1 MKKKLF
7 TLAAALL
14 FAAKAQAQVAVVT
27 APFLETIMEATH
39 VDQMIYY
46 AQSLYQTAESA
57 VNAYNQFQ
65 NMLRMEKLAMDN
77 LKSAA
82 NITSFDGFMDWYNR
96 QLYLERQAENSF
108 NRMGVKIG
116 GTSYKLK
123 DIDEIPARL
132 ESYDI
137 ADQWA
142 AGLSESQ
149 RRQMWLNLGMTP
161 ANYTYVQTWEEK
173 EKQLALTLLTKPET
187 VNEDNKKAFE
197 RMKEI
202 ADILMND
209 KNKSDDAKLTEKS
222 LLQLLIELQ
231 MDSNRAI
238 REGNMDAAQANEYL
252 VSRDKQENA
261 PPNTPDLSE
270 MWGKE
275 LFGSISAE

>member
-14 FAAKAQAQVAVVT
+14 FAAKAQAQVAVVM
-27 APFLETIMEATH
+27 APVLEGIMQATH
-39 VDQMIYY
+39 AEQMIYY
-46 AQSLYQTAESA
+46 AQSLYQTGESA
-57 VNAYNQFQ
+57 VNTYNQFQ
-65 NMLRMEKLAMDN
+65 NMLRMEKLALDN

-96 QLYLERQAENSF
+96 QLYLERQAERSF

-123 DIDEIPARL
+123 DIDDIPSGL

-142 AGLSESQ
+142 AGLSEAQ

-161 ANYTYVQTWEEK
+161 ANYAYVQTWEEK

-187 VNEDNKKAFE
+187 INEDNKIAFE

-202 ADILMND
+202 SDILMND

-270 MWGKE
+270 MWNQE